1 MNENRKTSRQ
11 AVRMSDGKRG
21 TRRNIVREFAM

>member
-1 MNENRKTSRQ
+1 MKIERRAGRQ